1 MTEQNK
7 KREGDRHAKRWR
19 KLWQQNEKT
28 CQEKENDEGQE
39 RQEVV
44 CTVEM
49 YSQMQPGIQ
58 TMPDMSAG
66 SRLAKATRQAQSTFG
81 GGTYQGRT
89 IMQGVPRN
97 TDAQAI
103 RSTTMLG
110 V

>member
-1 MTEQNK
+1 VTEQNK

-28 CQEKENDEGQE
+28 CQEKDDERQE

>member
-28 CQEKENDEGQE
+28 CQEKENDERQE

>member
-28 CQEKENDEGQE
+28 CQEKDDERQE

>member
-1 MTEQNK
+1 M
-7 KREGDRHAKRWR
+7 
-19 KLWQQNEKT
+19 
-28 CQEKENDEGQE
+28 
-39 RQEVV
+39 

-103 RSTTMLG
+103 RNTTMLG